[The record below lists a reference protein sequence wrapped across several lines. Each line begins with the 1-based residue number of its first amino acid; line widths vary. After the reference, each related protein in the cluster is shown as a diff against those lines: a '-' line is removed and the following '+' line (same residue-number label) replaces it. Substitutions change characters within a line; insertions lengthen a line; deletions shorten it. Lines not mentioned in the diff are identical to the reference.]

1 MSRIR
6 LMTYNVHRCQGIDG
20 RIAPER
26 IADVIRRAEPDIV
39 ALQEMD
45 VRRARTNDVD
55 QPDLLAE
62 LLEMNYLFYPTM
74 RLSRGAYGTAVLSR
88 WPLEAVRSAPL
99 PTLSDRT
106 IENRGALRVSVHVG
120 DRTLQVINTHL
131 GLARGERRL
140 QAASLL
146 GPDWLTSPLCTEPRV
161 LCGDFNMSRRG
172 EYSCFDGV
180 WVRSTWEEA
189 GPPPRTWPSLLPIL
203 TLDHIF
209 LSPGVEL
216 EGLEAPSRGAARWAS
231 DHRPVVAT
239 FRV

>member
-20 RIAPER
+20 RVAPER

-55 QPDLLAE
+55 QPDLLAQ
-62 LLEMNYLFYPTM
+62 LLEMNYLFHPTM
-74 RLSRGAYGTAVLSR
+74 KLSRGAYGTAVLSR
-88 WPLEAVRSAPL
+88 WPLESMRSGPL
-99 PTLSDRT
+99 PTLTDRT
-106 IENRGALRVSVHVG
+106 VENRGALWVSVRIG
-120 DRTLQVINTHL
+120 DRALQVINTHL
-131 GLARGERRL
+131 GLTRGERRL

-146 GPDWLTSPLCTEPRV
+146 GPEWLSSPDCTEPRV

-180 WVRSTWEEA
+180 CVRSTWEEA

-209 LSPGVEL
+209 LSPGLEL
-216 EGLEAPSRGAARWAS
+216 EELEAPSRGAARWAS